1 MTIAVIGGLINQH
14 VYKKENIRDQISI
27 TETALKRFVEHIAI
41 LAAADCIKNDANS
54 QDISEDQAILLND
67 NNIELY
73 VVTPTG
79 NRFSTVIEQGEWN
92 WL

>member
-1 MTIAVIGGLINQH
+1 MSR
-14 VYKKENIRDQISI
+14 KENIRDQISI

-41 LAAADCIKNDANS
+41 LAVADCIKHDTNP

-67 NNIELY
+67 NDIELY

-79 NRFSTVIEQGEWN
+79 NPFSTVIEQGQWD